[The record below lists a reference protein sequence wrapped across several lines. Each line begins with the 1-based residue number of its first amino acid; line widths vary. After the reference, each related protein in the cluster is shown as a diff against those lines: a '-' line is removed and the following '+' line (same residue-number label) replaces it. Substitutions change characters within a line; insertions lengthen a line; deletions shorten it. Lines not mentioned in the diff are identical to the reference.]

1 VPTGRNLGWI
11 LSVAGGAT
19 LVAAVVVTGAVL
31 AIGTTVTI
39 QASERSDTSLLARL
53 NADHPVSAR
62 AGGAPTSTV
71 STTQPSSSTQ
81 STGSLEPAAG
91 VSSSAAEIVPTSLS
105 TTGSTTVSGDGATAG
120 PGAELLGSSSF
131 DPALLP
137 SPETV
142 GDGVFALSGDD
153 VVRLGLFTA
162 VDGLI
167 LTSASA
173 VDDHELVLLA
183 GGGQWVEAIVL
194 ASDPPTDVA
203 VLGPT
208 GLYLDDF
215 AAAIDETERS
225 TRPPAAGTG
234 IQVPVAGSADGETAA
249 GIIIGT
255 DQRILAGDSIPIYG
269 ALLTTARRPE
279 NGGGATL
286 LDSDGRVIGLLLG
299 STGYLASAVP
309 IDTALSIARTL
320 VEWNVPTLDWLGV
333 EGRTHD
339 GGGAEHHTVIDGSPA
354 DLAGLRP
361 GDVITDIEDAE
372 VVDWFHLIHLV
383 RHWGSGATVAVVVER
398 GPSTRELTVDIGT
411 RAGELI
417 G

>member
-1 VPTGRNLGWI
+1 
-11 LSVAGGAT
+11 
-19 LVAAVVVTGAVL
+19 
-31 AIGTTVTI
+31 
-39 QASERSDTSLLARL
+39 
-53 NADHPVSAR
+53 
-62 AGGAPTSTV
+62 
-71 STTQPSSSTQ
+71 
-81 STGSLEPAAG
+81 

-105 TTGSTTVSGDGATAG
+105 TTGSTTVSGDGAKAG

-131 DPALLP
+131 APALLP
-137 SPETV
+137 SPESV

-339 GGGAEHHTVIDGSPA
+339 GGGAELHTVIDGSPA